1 MIIEWGV
8 LDGGGGRGC
17 SSERGVG
24 IRRGCVCVKTAVK
37 MSPYSLGHVPVIPCS
52 KMDNTAPFMSREE
65 LFAFQAGSSRCLLLV
80 PP

>member
-8 LDGGGGRGC
+8 LGGSGGRGR

-24 IRRGCVCVKTAVK
+24 MRRGCVCVKTGVK
-37 MSPYSLGHVPVIPCS
+37 MSPYFLGHFPVISCS
-52 KMDNTAPFMSREE
+52 KMDNSAPLMSRDE
-65 LFAFQAGSSRCLLLV
+65 LFAFQAGSSGCLHLV